1 MPGDSKMSSPN
12 IPAEA
17 KQTQVHIRIINQRP
31 SRRGSSS
38 LNSASEKKEMWR
50 DLLNKEWEN
59 EMEKMSAGTGL
70 GKRFLFGK

>member
-1 MPGDSKMSSPN
+1 MLGDSKMSSPN

-38 LNSASEKKEMWR
+38 LNSASEKKEM
-50 DLLNKEWEN
+50 
-59 EMEKMSAGTGL
+59 
-70 GKRFLFGK
+70 